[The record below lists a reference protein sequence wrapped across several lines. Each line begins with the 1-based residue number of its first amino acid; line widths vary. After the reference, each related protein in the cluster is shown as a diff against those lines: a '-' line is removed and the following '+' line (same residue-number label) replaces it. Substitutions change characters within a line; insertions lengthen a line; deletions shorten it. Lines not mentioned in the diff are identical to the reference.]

1 MILHTNMYVYIYIIY
16 IYIYYIYEDLNW
28 PILTRQRTADTACDP
43 PCSICPA

>member
-1 MILHTNMYVYIYIIY
+1 MILHTNMYVYIY
-16 IYIYYIYEDLNW
+16 YIYYIYEDLNW

>member
-16 IYIYYIYEDLNW
+16 YIYEDLNW
-28 PILTRQRTADTACDP
+28 PIVTRQRTADTACDP